1 VLPLHL
7 LQLATRFQAFQGVL
21 SDCLEH
27 RKARLLALFYGKECT
42 SGVKQQKSVDPLA
55 SVVALGIVLVG
66 AVAFASPKKDA
77 VNHENGKGRTLTV
90 VIKSREAAGVDVGD
104 RGLSHGDARVV
115 NAPLYDEGGKHKV
128 GRIDVYCV
136 TTDPADEPEEEA
148 SMAQC
153 FLTYTLP
160 GGEIDTQSVT
170 AFPRLP
176 EPPPK
181 AIDAITGGTKKYE
194 GARGEAVA
202 KTRGK
207 RTFITFHFIDQPRG
221 P

>member
-1 VLPLHL
+1 MALSN
-7 LQLATRFQAFQGVL
+7 TRVWIL
-21 SDCLEH
+21 
-27 RKARLLALFYGKECT
+27 
-42 SGVKQQKSVDPLA
+42 LA

-66 AVAFASPKKDA
+66 AVAFASPENDA
-77 VNHENGKGRTLTV
+77 ANHENGKGRTLTV
-90 VIKSREAAGVDVGD
+90 VIKDREAAVVDVGE

-115 NAPLYDEGGKHKV
+115 NAPLYEEGGKHKV

-148 SMAQC
+148 SMAAC

-176 EPPPK
+176 APPPK
-181 AIDAITGGTKKYE
+181 AIDAITGGTKNYE
-194 GARGEAVA
+194 GARGEAA
-202 KTRGK
+202 AETRGE
-207 RTFITFHFIDQPRG
+207 RTFITFHFID
-221 P
+221 

>member
-1 VLPLHL
+1 
-7 LQLATRFQAFQGVL
+7 
-21 SDCLEH
+21 
-27 RKARLLALFYGKECT
+27 
-42 SGVKQQKSVDPLA
+42 
-55 SVVALGIVLVG
+55 
-66 AVAFASPKKDA
+66 
-77 VNHENGKGRTLTV
+77 
-90 VIKSREAAGVDVGD
+90 
-104 RGLSHGDARVV
+104 
-115 NAPLYDEGGKHKV
+115 
-128 GRIDVYCV
+128 
-136 TTDPADEPEEEA
+136 
-148 SMAQC
+148 MAEC

-176 EPPPK
+176 APPPK

-194 GARGEAVA
+194 GARGEADA

>member
-1 VLPLHL
+1 M
-7 LQLATRFQAFQGVL
+7 AFSSRRVWI
-21 SDCLEH
+21 
-27 RKARLLALFYGKECT
+27 LLAL
-42 SGVKQQKSVDPLA
+42 
-55 SVVALGIVLVG
+55 VVALVVVFWG
-66 AVAFASPKKDA
+66 AVGFASPKKDA
-77 VNHENGKGRTLTV
+77 ANHKNDGKGRTLTV
-90 VIKSREAAGVDVGD
+90 VIKSREAAVVDVGEG
-104 RGLSHGDARVV
+104 GLSHGDMRVV
-115 NAPLYDEGGKHKV
+115 NAPLYDEGGKHRV

-148 SMAQC
+148 SMAEC

-176 EPPPK
+176 APPPK

-194 GARGEAVA
+194 GARGEAGA

-207 RTFITFHFIDQPRG
+207 RTFITFHFID
-221 P
+221 

>member
-1 VLPLHL
+1 VALSS
-7 LQLATRFQAFQGVL
+7 TRVWIL
-21 SDCLEH
+21 
-27 RKARLLALFYGKECT
+27 
-42 SGVKQQKSVDPLA
+42 LA

-66 AVAFASPKKDA
+66 AVAFASPKKEA

-90 VIKSREAAGVDVGD
+90 VIKSREAAVVDVGQ
-104 RGLSHGDARVV
+104 RGLSHGDQRVV
-115 NAPLYDEGGKHKV
+115 NAPLYDEGAKKKV

-148 SMAQC
+148 TMAEC

-170 AFPRLP
+170 TFPRLP
-176 EPPPK
+176 APPPN

-194 GARGEAVA
+194 GARGEADA

-207 RTFITFHFIDQPRG
+207 RTFITFHFID
-221 P
+221 

>member
-1 VLPLHL
+1 MRARCSGFPALRFTPQARGAGSRDRLCL
-7 LQLATRFQAFQGVL
+7 LLVANRAWRGRWASPSFTERSAPVAL
-21 SDCLEH
+21 SGRRGWIL
-27 RKARLLALFYGKECT
+27 
-42 SGVKQQKSVDPLA
+42 LA

-77 VNHENGKGRTLTV
+77 VNNENGKGRTLT
-90 VIKSREAAGVDVGD
+90 
-104 RGLSHGDARVV
+104 
-115 NAPLYDEGGKHKV
+115 
-128 GRIDVYCV
+128 
-136 TTDPADEPEEEA
+136 
-148 SMAQC
+148 
-153 FLTYTLP
+153 

-176 EPPPK
+176 APPPK

-194 GARGEAVA
+194 GARGEAA
-202 KTRGK
+202 AETRGK

>member
-1 VLPLHL
+1 MSR
-7 LQLATRFQAFQGVL
+7 T
-21 SDCLEH
+21 
-27 RKARLLALFYGKECT
+27 
-42 SGVKQQKSVDPLA
+42 
-55 SVVALGIVLVG
+55 VVVFLVVMALGIIGVLG
-66 AVAFASPKKDA
+66 AVSSASPSSNDDDH
-77 VNHENGKGRTLTV
+77 NDSEGRSTLTV
-90 VIKSREAAGVDVGD
+90 VIKSREAAVVDVGE

-136 TTDPADEPEEEA
+136 TTDTADEPEEEA

-176 EPPPK
+176 APPPK

-194 GARGEAVA
+194 GARGEAAA

>member
-1 VLPLHL
+1 M
-7 LQLATRFQAFQGVL
+7 VL
-21 SDCLEH
+21 S
-27 RKARLLALFYGKECT
+27 RT
-42 SGVKQQKSVDPLA
+42 
-55 SVVALGIVLVG
+55 VVVFLVVMALGIIGVLG
-66 AVAFASPKKDA
+66 AVSSASPKGNDEHH
-77 VNHENGKGRTLTV
+77 NDSEGRSTLTV
-90 VIKSREAAGVDVGD
+90 VIKSREAAVVDVGE

-115 NAPLYDEGGKHKV
+115 NAPLYDEGGKKKV

-148 SMAQC
+148 SMAVC

-176 EPPPK
+176 APPPK

-194 GARGEAVA
+194 GARGEAA
-202 KTRGK
+202 AETRGK

>member
-1 VLPLHL
+1 V
-7 LQLATRFQAFQGVL
+7 AL
-21 SDCLEH
+21 SGRRGWIL
-27 RKARLLALFYGKECT
+27 
-42 SGVKQQKSVDPLA
+42 LA

-77 VNHENGKGRTLTV
+77 VNNENGKGRTLTV
-90 VIKSREAAGVDVGD
+90 VIKSREAAVVDVGD

-148 SMAQC
+148 SMAEC

-176 EPPPK
+176 APPPK

-194 GARGEAVA
+194 GARGEAA
-202 KTRGK
+202 AETRGK

>member
-1 VLPLHL
+1 
-7 LQLATRFQAFQGVL
+7 LAFSSRRVWV
-21 SDCLEH
+21 
-27 RKARLLALFYGKECT
+27 LLAL
-42 SGVKQQKSVDPLA
+42 
-55 SVVALGIVLVG
+55 VVALGVVLVG

-77 VNHENGKGRTLTV
+77 ANHKNEKGRTLTV
-90 VIKSREAAGVDVGD
+90 LIKESRDDAVVDVGD
-104 RGLSHGDARVV
+104 RGLSHGDMRVV
-115 NAPLYDEGGKHKV
+115 NAPLYYESGEHRV

-148 SMAQC
+148 SMAEC

-176 EPPPK
+176 APPPK

-194 GARGEAVA
+194 GARGEADA

-207 RTFITFHFIDQPRG
+207 RTFITFHFVD
-221 P
+221 

>member
-1 VLPLHL
+1 MVVSTRVRVLLV
-7 LQLATRFQAFQGVL
+7 AMA
-21 SDCLEH
+21 
-27 RKARLLALFYGKECT
+27 
-42 SGVKQQKSVDPLA
+42 
-55 SVVALGIVLVG
+55 VVVMALGIIGVLG
-66 AVAFASPKKDA
+66 AVSSASPSSNDDH
-77 VNHENGKGRTLTV
+77 NDSEGRSTLTV
-90 VIKSREAAGVDVGD
+90 VIKDREAAVVDVGD

-153 FLTYTLP
+153 FLTYTLS

-176 EPPPK
+176 APPPK

-194 GARGEAVA
+194 GARGEADA

-207 RTFITFHFIDQPRG
+207 RTFITFHFID
-221 P
+221 

>member
-1 VLPLHL
+1 M
-7 LQLATRFQAFQGVL
+7 AL
-21 SDCLEH
+21 SSRRVWIL
-27 RKARLLALFYGKECT
+27 
-42 SGVKQQKSVDPLA
+42 LA

-77 VNHENGKGRTLTV
+77 VSHENGKERTLTV
-90 VIKSREAAGVDVGD
+90 VIKSREAAVVDVGD

-115 NAPLYDEGGKHKV
+115 NAPLYDEDGKHKV

-148 SMAQC
+148 SMAEC
-153 FLTYTLP
+153 FLTYTLR

-170 AFPRLP
+170 AFPKLP
-176 EPPPK
+176 APPPK

-202 KTRGK
+202 KTRGE
-207 RTFITFHFIDQPRG
+207 RTFITFHFID
-221 P
+221 